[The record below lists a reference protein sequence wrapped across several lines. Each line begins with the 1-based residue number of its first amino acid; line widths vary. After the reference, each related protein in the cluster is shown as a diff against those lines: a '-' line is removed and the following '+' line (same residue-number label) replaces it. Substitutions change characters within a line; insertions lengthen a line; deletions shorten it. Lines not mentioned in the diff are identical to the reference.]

1 MNKTLLL
8 ASVATALFAISAN
21 ATDFNPYVS
30 AKAAWLKTQDN
41 VKTHI
46 LYTKADGKDKAA
58 GTYDE
63 DHKDSVWGL
72 RLAAGA
78 STPVKYGKLRT
89 ELEFGWNDDAKDSHN
104 SFFQST
110 SNPYN
115 YKLENKLSVYATMIN
130 VYYDIDTGT
139 KFTPYVGAGLG
150 MAHLKNKATV
160 SASLGG
166 QPLSLNDTE
175 EENHL
180 AWNIGFG
187 MNYALTDNLSLDLG
201 YRYSDYGRIK
211 KAISYTFATPRGT
224 MFAAAKVKVT
234 AHEALLGLR
243 YAF

>member
-30 AKAAWLKTQDN
+30 AKAAYGFMRNSVNLGMHYDSAKDRDYN
-41 VKTHI
+41 YEKTH
-46 LYTKADGKDKAA
+46 KDN
-58 GTYDE
+58 
-63 DHKDSVWGL
+63 VWGL

-78 STPVKYGKLRT
+78 STPVTHGKLRA
-89 ELEFGWNDDAKDSHN
+89 ELEFGWNDKGKDSKGE
-104 SFFQST
+104 FVST
-110 SNPYN
+110 HDNKPLPYDLDS
-115 YKLENKLSVYATMIN
+115 KVTVFSSMIN

-166 QPLSLNDTE
+166 PLSLNDTE

-234 AHEALLGLR
+234 AHEALLGVR